1 MQEILCKQYLVLLQ
15 FAIRQPE
22 KSLISVS
29 LFLSS
34 TKPLITIGCFRN
46 ETGMSVYSKK
56 KESGERL
63 IISRSVLNVRT

>member
-22 KSLISVS
+22 KFFISVS

-46 ETGMSVYSKK
+46 ETGMSVYS
-56 KESGERL
+56 
-63 IISRSVLNVRT
+63 N